1 MDNVP
6 TVTKVRK
13 PMSEESLAKLAVA
26 RELALKKRR
35 ELSVQRQSQKEE
47 KVAEKMQEATAKRE
61 EKMDKAAQREAV
73 RRMKAVE
80 PVPEPEPE
88 AEPEPEPAP
97 PRAPKKRNTVCVE
110 YSSSDSDNDI
120 DFADTR
126 VLFVK
131 KQREPRDP
139 APPPARPEPT
149 RDPLHRSYIA
159 MFGPR

>member
-1 MDNVP
+1 MDTVP

-13 PMSEESLAKLAVA
+13 PMSEAALAKLAVA

-61 EKMDKAAQREAV
+61 EKMDKAAEKEAA
-73 RRMKAVE
+73 RRMKE
-80 PVPEPEPE
+80 PVPEPEQPK
-88 AEPEPEPAP
+88 PEPEPP
-97 PRAPKKRNTVCVE
+97 KAPKKRNTVCVE
-110 YSSSDSDNDI
+110 YSSSDSDLDI

-139 APPPARPEPT
+139 APPAARPEPA
-149 RDPLHRSYIA
+149 RDPLHRSYLA

>member
-1 MDNVP
+1 
-6 TVTKVRK
+6 
-13 PMSEESLAKLAVA
+13 MSEAALAKLAVA

-61 EKMDKAAQREAV
+61 EKLEKAAEREAA
-73 RRMKAVE
+73 RRMKE
-80 PVPEPEPE
+80 PVAEPAEPETEHEPEP
-88 AEPEPEPAP
+88 PK
-97 PRAPKKRNTVCVE
+97 APKKRNTVCVE
-110 YSSSDSDNDI
+110 YSSSDSDLDI

-139 APPPARPEPT
+139 APPAARPEPA
-149 RDPLHRSYIA
+149 RDPLHRSYLA

>member
-1 MDNVP
+1 MDTVP

-61 EKMDKAAQREAV
+61 EKMDKAAEKEAA
-73 RRMKAVE
+73 RRMKE
-80 PVPEPEPE
+80 PVPEPEQPK
-88 AEPEPEPAP
+88 PEPEPP
-97 PRAPKKRNTVCVE
+97 KAPKKRNTVCVE
-110 YSSSDSDNDI
+110 YSSSDSDLDI

-139 APPPARPEPT
+139 APPAARPEPA
-149 RDPLHRSYIA
+149 RDPLHRSYLA

>member
-1 MDNVP
+1 MDAVP

-13 PMSEESLAKLAVA
+13 PMSEEALAKLAVA
-26 RELALKKRR
+26 RELAIKKRR

-47 KVAEKMQEATAKRE
+47 KIAEKMLEATAKRE
-61 EKMDKAAQREAV
+61 EKLEKAAEREAA
-73 RRMKAVE
+73 RRMKKAVE
-80 PVPEPEPE
+80 PV
-88 AEPEPEPAP
+88 AEPEPEPEPEP
-97 PRAPKKRNTVCVE
+97 PKAPKKRNTVCVE
-110 YSSSDSDNDI
+110 YSSSDSDLDI

-149 RDPLHRSYIA
+149 RDPLHRSYLA